1 MTTNLFKSIYITMRI
16 YTTIIQTKSLT
27 WKNSN
32 EILNALKWALYC
44 SEVYKS

>member
-27 WKNSN
+27 WNNSN